1 MNKIVAIQRRNGSDV
16 KIFESYK
23 EASTYFHVTIPTIRA
38 AVKRDKLYGV
48 WELRLLEPNNFSIRI
63 HTCCGSLLEPWIYD
77 VTTTFREYLQKLDI
91 NDVLVGIWT
100 NEPAKDDLVVDM
112 GDGYD
117 LCHVLTFIM
126 LYEERLKRVGDYD
139 INGNPP
145 ETLHVIYRGNVY
157 TSRSFNECQR
167 LK

>member
-1 MNKIVAIQRRNGSDV
+1 MNKIVAIQRRDGSDV

-23 EASTYFHVTIPTIRA
+23 EAATYFHVTIPTIRA
-38 AVKRDKLYGV
+38 AVKRDKLYGA

-63 HTCCGSLLEPWIYD
+63 HTYCGSLWEPWIND
-77 VTTTFREYLQKLDI
+77 ITATFCEYLQKLGI
-91 NDVLVGIWT
+91 NDVLVRFW
-100 NEPAKDDLVVDM
+100 NDEPTKEDLVVDM

-145 ETLHVIYRGNVY
+145 ETLYVIYRGNVY
-157 TSRSFNECQR
+157 KPKFY
-167 LK
+167 

>member
-77 VTTTFREYLQKLDI
+77 VTTTFRESLQKLDI
-91 NDVLVGIWT
+91 NDDLVGIWT

-112 GDGYD
+112 GNGYD
-117 LCHVLTFIM
+117 LCH
-126 LYEERLKRVGDYD
+126 VGDYD